1 MASIDQIREI
11 YKKIEQ
17 GQLSSDE
24 GVKQIKALERGE
36 SGMTGTKPKD
46 NRKQKNKKSR
56 WVRIQVSEI
65 NSDREKINIRLPV
78 NVVDTGF
85 QMGARFVPNGFDVDI
100 NRLIRAIKKGES
112 GTIIEAG
119 NRQSSERVIITLE

>member
-11 YKKIEQ
+11 YRKIEQ
-17 GQLSSDE
+17 GQISSEE
-24 GVKQIKALERGE
+24 GVRQIKALERGE
-36 SGMTGTKPKD
+36 SGATGTKPEGS
-46 NRKQKNKKSR
+46 RKRRNKKSR

-100 NRLIRAIKKGES
+100 NRLIRAIKKGEP
-112 GTIIEAG
+112 GTIIETG